1 MNKYIFVG
9 ILLPTTIFLGI
20 FSLLYEINIQP
31 RNISADQNQDTDAC
45 SPQFYLDNM
54 WKGANGVRVQNACLE
69 QINLKLNEILSLE
82 EQENKP

>member
-31 RNISADQNQDTDAC
+31 RNISADQNQDIDTC

-54 WKGANGVRVQNACLE
+54 WKGTNSVRVQNACLE
-69 QINLKLNEILSLE
+69 QINLKLDKLISLE
-82 EQENKP
+82 QQERTP